1 MDKFNI
7 EDRGYSISQVNKFV
21 DDVINQTESM
31 LSKMKNLNDE
41 NENLKKEIEKYKENE
56 NNLKNALYKAE
67 ETGSRIKKDAYEER
81 NEIIDS
87 ARRNAS
93 RIIND
98 ALLRAE
104 KIELKVETLEKNLR
118 VYKRKLKLAL
128 EEQSAIIDE
137 MDEIKME

>member
-7 EDRGYSISQVNKFV
+7 EDRGYSISEVNKFV

-41 NENLKKEIEKYKENE
+41 NESLKKEIEKYKENE